1 MSINLYRSSERECGK
16 LDTKQWPT
24 NLLETNQHSLES
36 KVPDTSQPIHL
47 PKTNPKKGEK
57 NCKLVRFLMQD
68 EENEVTKFEMDENLS
83 GKRNT
88 QVRFNGLKVLKIN
101 RTELI
106 SHQ

>member
-1 MSINLYRSSERECGK
+1 
-16 LDTKQWPT
+16 
-24 NLLETNQHSLES
+24 
-36 KVPDTSQPIHL
+36 
-47 PKTNPKKGEK
+47 
-57 NCKLVRFLMQD
+57 MQD